1 MLKATLIHPIMVLF
15 TQKGNYLSVTLFIVT
30 GVSVLTI
37 LPWVIYSSMPVGLQE
52 ELSNASGVDIRDV
65 VLAVIYFASSIVNPL
80 VYAIRMQVFRKTIE
94 HLLGKKKGIRAAS
107 IH

>member
-1 MLKATLIHPIMVLF
+1 MFKATLIHPIMVLF

-80 VYAIRMQVFRKTIE
+80 VYAIRMQVFRK
-94 HLLGKKKGIRAAS
+94 R
-107 IH
+107 